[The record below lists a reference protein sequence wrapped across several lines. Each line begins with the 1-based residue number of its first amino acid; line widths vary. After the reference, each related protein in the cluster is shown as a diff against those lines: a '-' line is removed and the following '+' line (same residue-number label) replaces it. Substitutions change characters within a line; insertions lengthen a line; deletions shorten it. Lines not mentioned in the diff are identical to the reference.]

1 MKWNFAY
8 SVSSGKSVEIDGV
21 ELVDFATFIT
31 ENGLQ
36 VKYFTGNGICNTM
49 DK

>member
-1 MKWNFAY
+1 MKWNLVY

-31 ENGLQ
+31 ENGSQ
-36 VKYFTGNGICNTM
+36 VTYLTQNGICSTM